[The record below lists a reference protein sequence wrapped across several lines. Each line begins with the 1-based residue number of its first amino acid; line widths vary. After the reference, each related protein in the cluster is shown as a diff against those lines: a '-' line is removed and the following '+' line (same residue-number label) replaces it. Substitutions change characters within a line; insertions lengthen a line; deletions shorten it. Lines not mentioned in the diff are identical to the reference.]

1 MEGDLFLNWGDKSLI
16 YCIFFIQKYDECM
29 PKGRITITVEVDLLN
44 HVQSAVQAG
53 ACRSVSEWIGQAIE
67 EQLAKDARLAAM
79 DEWIA
84 EFEAEHG
91 PITDEEI
98 AEQRQRDREAWSF
111 WRQEGERKMDEWQRL
126 QAQQAE

>member
-1 MEGDLFLNWGDKSLI
+1 
-16 YCIFFIQKYDECM
+16 M
-29 PKGRITITVEVDLLN
+29 PKERVTITVEVDLLN
-44 HVQSAVQAG
+44 HAKSVVQAG
-53 ACRSVSEWIGQAIE
+53 ICRSVSEWIGQAMA
-67 EQLAKDARLAAM
+67 EQLAKDDRLAAL

-98 AEQRQRDREAWSF
+98 AEQRQRDREAAAF
-111 WRQEGERKMDEWQRL
+111 WRQEGERKMAERQRL

>member
-1 MEGDLFLNWGDKSLI
+1 M
-16 YCIFFIQKYDECM
+16 
-29 PKGRITITVEVDLLN
+29 
-44 HVQSAVQAG
+44 
-53 ACRSVSEWIGQAIE
+53 E

-84 EFEAEHG
+84 QFEAEHG

-98 AEQRQRDREAWSF
+98 AEQRQRDREAWAF
-111 WRQEGERKMDEWQRL
+111 WRQEGERRLAEWQQL